1 MDISS
6 DPSERMKKVY
16 AAEILNEM
24 LFSQSSGFYNTLYE
38 KNLIS
43 PDLSSGYEH
52 TRRCSFNVISSE
64 SDDPEAVYDYFVKYI
79 EKAKKDG
86 LDKETFE
93 FSKRTVY
100 ASNIKSFDSTEE
112 IANNMVYNLFDG
124 ADILDAPD
132 VIDSITLEYVEKI
145 LNDMYKEECYAMSV
159 VDPIDK

>member
-1 MDISS
+1 M
-6 DPSERMKKVY
+6 
-16 AAEILNEM
+16 
-24 LFSQSSGFYNTLYE
+24 
-38 KNLIS
+38 
-43 PDLSSGYEH
+43 
-52 TRRCSFNVISSE
+52 
-64 SDDPEAVYDYFVKYI
+64 YDYFVKYI
-79 EKAKKDG
+79 EKAKKEG
-86 LDKETFE
+86 LDKENFE
-93 FSKRTVY
+93 LSKRTVY